1 MNTITTEQAAE
12 RLGVTPSR
20 VRVLIRNGRLPA
32 HRFGRA
38 HVIDEADLR
47 FVAER
52 KPGRPRDDSKAE
64 VTQKV
69 GSQK

>member
-1 MNTITTEQAAE
+1 MNTLTTEQVAE

-32 HRFGRA
+32 QRFGRA
-38 HVIDEADLR
+38 HAVEEADLS

-52 KPGRPRDDSKAE
+52 KPGRPRDSKAE
-64 VTQKV
+64 VTEK
-69 GSQK
+69 KDDEK